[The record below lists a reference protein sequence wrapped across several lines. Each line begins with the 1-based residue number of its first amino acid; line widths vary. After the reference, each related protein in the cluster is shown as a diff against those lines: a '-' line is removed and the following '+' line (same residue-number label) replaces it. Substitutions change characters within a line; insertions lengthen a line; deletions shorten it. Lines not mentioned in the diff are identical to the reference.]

1 MRGPDAVHGLP
12 RIAKVLGIT
21 RSAAI
26 RLAASGEL
34 PTFQAHGH
42 TCAAAETL
50 DQHDRAET
58 GLDRWEGE
66 GGATNG

>member
-1 MRGPDAVHGLP
+1 MRGPETIHGLS

-42 TCAAAETL
+42 TCAAAEAIDL
-50 DQHDRAET
+50 HDTAAT

-66 GGATNG
+66 GGAIHD